1 MTTPAPSAPAPKLR
15 TAPQPAQAPA
25 EREGFR
31 QAMAWLHTWAGL
43 VLGWL
48 LFAIFLTGTLSFF
61 RAEFSQWMR
70 PELHGL
76 PPADAQVADKALAAL
91 QREVPDVTQWILR
104 LPDERQRPVS
114 LLWRSAAQPRFEAL
128 LMHPQTGEK
137 LSARDT
143 MGGDFFYRFHYEL
156 RTASKG
162 RWAVEGRWVVGG
174 ATLLMF
180 IALLT
185 GIVTHRRIFKDF
197 FTFRPGKGG
206 QRAWLDAHNVTG
218 VLVLPFYLLITF
230 SGLMIFHTLYMSAGI
245 AAAYPGAKGGA
256 GTDTQAYF
264 ADLQGEQPGRR
275 ARRQPGDQVEPL
287 PPLVL
292 APLLATASAHWD
304 GGRLGAI
311 EARRD
316 ATGRAVVQISRHE
329 SDRLQY
335 RPARLLLD
343 AATGQVLEQADP
355 ASPALKTYG
364 VLYGLHMARFASP
377 GLRWTLLGLGLM
389 GSLMIA
395 TGLVLWSVKRRSQ
408 ALRKNASARLSHGE
422 RLVAS
427 LNMAT
432 LAGLPLACGVLLAA
446 NRLLP
451 LATPNRPDAEL
462 AWFFG
467 AWGCA
472 LLAALLCPRRQGW
485 AVLLAL
491 AGAVW
496 AALPLLNALT
506 SSAHLGVTL
515 PASDWTWAG
524 MDLAF
529 LAVGALLGTLA
540 WRLWPPAVR
549 PRTAAAPWARARSSG
564 MATPPALPAP
574 SPVRHPLPGLNP

>member
-1 MTTPAPSAPAPKLR
+1 MTTQPHCAPAPKLR

-25 EREGFR
+25 DREGFR
-31 QAMAWLHTWAGL
+31 QAMAWLHTWTGL

-91 QREVPDVTQWILR
+91 RREVPDVTQWILR
-104 LPDERQRPVS
+104 LPDERQPAVS
-114 LLWRSAAQPRFEAL
+114 LLWRSAAQPRFEPL

-137 LSARDT
+137 LVARDT
-143 MGGDFFYRFHYEL
+143 MGGDFFYCFHYEL

-162 RWAVEGRWVVGG
+162 RWVTEGRWVVGG

-230 SGLMIFHTLYMSAGI
+230 SGLMIFHTLYMPAGI
-245 AAAYPGAKGGA
+245 AAAYPDAKGSA

-264 ADLQGEQPGRR
+264 ADLQGEQSERR
-275 ARRQPGDQVEPL
+275 ARRQPGGKAEPL

-292 APLLATASAHWD
+292 APLLATARTHWD
-304 GGRLGAI
+304 GSRLGTI

-343 AATGQVLEQADP
+343 AATGQVLEQIDP

-364 VLYGLHMARFASP
+364 VLYGLHMARFAGP
-377 GLRWTLLGLGLM
+377 GLRWALLGFGLM

-395 TGLVLWSVKRRSQ
+395 TGLVLWSVKRRAQ
-408 ALRKNASARLSHGE
+408 ALRKNASARLSPGE
-422 RLVAS
+422 RLVAC

-451 LATPNRPDAEL
+451 LATTHRPDAEL

-472 LLAALLCPRRQGW
+472 LVVALLYPRRQGW

-491 AGAVW
+491 AGAAW
-496 AALPLLNALT
+496 AALPLLNAIT
-506 SSAHLGVTL
+506 TGAHLGITL
-515 PASDWTWAG
+515 PAGEWAWAG
-524 MDLAF
+524 MDLSF
-529 LAVGALLGTLA
+529 LAAGALLGTLA
-540 WRLWPPAVR
+540 WRLWPRDAR
-549 PRTAAAPWARARSSG
+549 QRTAAAPPAKTRSTG
-564 MATPPALPAP
+564 IATPSALPAP
-574 SPVRHPLPGLNP
+574 GPVRQPLPGLNP